1 MENATDNTQSS
12 ASGHTSHPMDFLLTE
27 ELDVGIPEAG
37 EIRKGVVVE
46 HLSNAIL
53 VDIGAKSEGV
63 ISGDE
68 LDDLSESARKRLAV
82 GNEVSVY
89 VIDPEDAYG
98 NIVLSFAKAAEEQDW
113 QTAQTLMDSRESY
126 ESEIVGYNKGG
137 LLVQIGLLRGFV
149 PVSQLGLDH
158 RVGRQGAAVE
168 QLRKFVGQPIRV
180 KVIEVDRSRNRLIM
194 SERAAAKESRAAR
207 RANLLE
213 SLQEGEIREG
223 AVVNLT
229 DFGAFI
235 DIGGIEGLVHLSE
248 MSWKRISNPAE
259 LVQLGDKVQ
268 VYVLSIDQ
276 ERQRI
281 ALSMKRLEA
290 DPWSIVDELYQAGQ
304 LTEATI
310 TKLTKFGAFA
320 RLNDEYELEGL
331 IHISEMS
338 EERVNHPRDVV
349 KPGDVVTVRIIRVD
363 PEQRQLGLSL
373 KQVAS
378 DKFLE
383 ADLAAA
389 MGNPAEE

>member
-1 MENATDNTQSS
+1 
-12 ASGHTSHPMDFLLTE
+12 
-27 ELDVGIPEAG
+27 
-37 EIRKGVVVE
+37 
-46 HLSNAIL
+46 
-53 VDIGAKSEGV
+53 
-63 ISGDE
+63 
-68 LDDLSESARKRLAV
+68 
-82 GNEVSVY
+82 
-89 VIDPEDAYG
+89 
-98 NIVLSFAKAAEEQDW
+98 
-113 QTAQTLMDSRESY
+113 
-126 ESEIVGYNKGG
+126 
-137 LLVQIGLLRGFV
+137 
-149 PVSQLGLDH
+149 
-158 RVGRQGAAVE
+158 
-168 QLRKFVGQPIRV
+168 
-180 KVIEVDRSRNRLIM
+180 M

>member
-1 MENATDNTQSS
+1 
-12 ASGHTSHPMDFLLTE
+12 
-27 ELDVGIPEAG
+27 
-37 EIRKGVVVE
+37 
-46 HLSNAIL
+46 
-53 VDIGAKSEGV
+53 
-63 ISGDE
+63 
-68 LDDLSESARKRLAV
+68 
-82 GNEVSVY
+82 
-89 VIDPEDAYG
+89 
-98 NIVLSFAKAAEEQDW
+98 
-113 QTAQTLMDSRESY
+113 
-126 ESEIVGYNKGG
+126 
-137 LLVQIGLLRGFV
+137 
-149 PVSQLGLDH
+149 
-158 RVGRQGAAVE
+158 
-168 QLRKFVGQPIRV
+168 
-180 KVIEVDRSRNRLIM
+180 
-194 SERAAAKESRAAR
+194 
-207 RANLLE
+207 
-213 SLQEGEIREG
+213 
-223 AVVNLT
+223 
-229 DFGAFI
+229 
-235 DIGGIEGLVHLSE
+235 
-248 MSWKRISNPAE
+248 
-259 LVQLGDKVQ
+259 